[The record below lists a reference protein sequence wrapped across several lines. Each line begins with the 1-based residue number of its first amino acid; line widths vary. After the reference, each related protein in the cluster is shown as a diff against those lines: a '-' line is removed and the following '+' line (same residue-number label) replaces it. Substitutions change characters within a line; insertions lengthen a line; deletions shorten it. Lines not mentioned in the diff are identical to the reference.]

1 VPKLF
6 FYDGDSPRERVYIQS
21 QPRRRYGL
29 FRFAFDCF
37 MFIITGGLWII
48 WVFVREMRR

>member
-21 QPRRRYGL
+21 QPRRRYGF